1 MPKVLRINPSDN
13 VAVALEPVGEGEE
26 VEVSGLK
33 IRAKQA
39 VPPGHKLALSYIPRG
54 SEVVKY
60 GSPIGKATRD
70 ISTGEWVHTHNLKG
84 SRGRDEVQRLPEA

>member
-26 VEVSGLK
+26 VEVCGLK

-60 GSPIGKATRD
+60 GSAIGRATRD
-70 ISTGEWVHTHNLKG
+70 ISPGEWVHTHNLRG
-84 SRGRDEVQRLPEA
+84 TRGREG

>member
-1 MPKVLRINPSDN
+1 MPKVLRIDPSDN
-13 VAVALEPVGEGEE
+13 VAVALEPVGQGEE
-26 VEVSGLK
+26 VEVCGLK

-60 GSPIGKATRD
+60 GSPIARATRD
-70 ISTGEWVHTHNLKG
+70 ISPGEWVHTHNL
-84 SRGRDEVQRLPEA
+84 RGTMGREG